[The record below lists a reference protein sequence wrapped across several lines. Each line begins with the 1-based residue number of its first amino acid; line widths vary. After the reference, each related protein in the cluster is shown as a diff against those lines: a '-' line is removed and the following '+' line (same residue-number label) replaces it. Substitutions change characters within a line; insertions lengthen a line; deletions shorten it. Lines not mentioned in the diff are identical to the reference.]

1 MGDLDSIP
9 GSGRSPGEEHGNPL
23 QYSCLENP
31 MDRGAWWALVHGSAK
46 ESDTTERLTPGG
58 GDIYSEPKK
67 AGGMWQVAS
76 GEGFPA
82 GRGARLEAPGFTH
95 AWIQNTWSSGWA
107 VTQLVRLFLT
117 RADFCPA
124 GCQLT
129 VGLTP
134 LWKSRRSCPTLFP
147 HTFPIQINF
156 PWCTELRAWLVK
168 MQFPNNHDKG
178 KNDDFINC
186 VFRNMLF

>member
-1 MGDLDSIP
+1 M
-9 GSGRSPGEEHGNPL
+9 
-23 QYSCLENP
+23 
-31 MDRGAWWALVHGSAK
+31 
-46 ESDTTERLTPGG
+46 
-58 GDIYSEPKK
+58 
-67 AGGMWQVAS
+67 AS

-82 GRGARLEAPGFTH
+82 GIGARLEAPGFTH

-117 RADFCPA
+117 RTDFCPA

-129 VGLTP
+129 VSLTP

-156 PWCTELRAWLVK
+156 P
-168 MQFPNNHDKG
+168 
-178 KNDDFINC
+178 
-186 VFRNMLF
+186 